1 MKLYNSNL
9 SPFASRCRIQI
20 YAKGLDVALAEA
32 PGGTGTDA
40 YKKVNPTGKVPAL
53 EVDGMVIPESEVICE
68 FLEDRFPSPSLRP
81 ADDVERAR
89 MRALAELCDAYVV
102 PPLVAL
108 FDQFP
113 PNQKDPAV
121 IARCLGEIEV
131 GLDRIEA
138 FMGKGPYALADQL
151 TLADCSMA
159 PAFFFV
165 VRLVP
170 ALGGK
175 PPLEGRPKLQAWW
188 NAVREDASVKKVMD
202 EMRAALAAR
211 R

>member
-20 YAKGLDVALAEA
+20 YDKGLDVQVVDP
-32 PGGTGTDA
+32 PGGTGSDA
-40 YKKVNPTGKVPAL
+40 YKAINPTGKVPAL
-53 EVDGMVIPESEVICE
+53 EVDGTVIPESEAICE
-68 FLEDRFPSPSLRP
+68 FLEDRFPEKPLRP
-81 ADDVERAR
+81 ANDLDRAR
-89 MRALAELCDAYVV
+89 MRALAEMCDSYLV
-102 PPLVAL
+102 PSMLDL

-113 PNQKDPAV
+113 PNQRDQAT
-121 IARCLGEIEV
+121 IDRCFGEIEP

-138 FMGKGPYALADQL
+138 FMGKGPYAVNGKL
-151 TLADCSMA
+151 TLADCSLA

-165 VRLVP
+165 VRIVP

-175 PPLEGRPKLQAWW
+175 NPLESRPKLQAWW
-188 NAVREDASVKKVMD
+188 NAVRENASVKRVMD
-202 EMRAALAAR
+202 EMRSALQAR

>member
-1 MKLYNSNL
+1 MKLYNANL
-9 SPFASRCRIQI
+9 SPFAARCRIQI
-20 YAKGLDVALAEA
+20 YAKGLDVTLADP

-40 YKKVNPTGKVPAL
+40 YKAVNPTGKVPAL
-53 EVDGMVIPESEVICE
+53 EVDGAVIPESEVICE
-68 FLEDRFPSPSLRP
+68 FLEDRFPERSLRP
-81 ADDVERAR
+81 ANDLDRAR
-89 MRALAELCDAYVV
+89 MRALAEMCDSYVV
-102 PPLVAL
+102 PPLVTL
-108 FDQFP
+108 FGQFP
-113 PNQKDPAV
+113 PDQRDQPTV
-121 IARCLGEIEV
+121 DRCLAEIDTGV
-131 GLDRIEA
+131 GRIEA
-138 FMGKGPYALADQL
+138 FMGKGPYAVDGQL

-170 ALGGK
+170 ALGGR

-188 NAVREDASVKKVMD
+188 NTVREDAPVKRVMD